1 MGWTLTETA
10 ATIIECWIYADFMV
24 RFLRPAR
31 TCVFWI
37 SWAVILLMNIL
48 LTLFFNGFMIFEGE
62 LGIIRITM
70 NLILACLLLKGSM
83 FEKMLASFITD
94 ASVIIINLTT
104 MNVLGSLFSK
114 TVEELITER
123 GMLRLTTLFITKFL
137 FFLFTRVLIRFKQKD
152 KYFFAPIE
160 WISLSI
166 LFVVTIF
173 VEIEIFH
180 LSLAYELS
188 TQSPSAI
195 GAALGLIAINILA
208 YTLMRRISFVN
219 VEKTELLID
228 KMQLEL
234 YKTQLADSEKQYT
247 EMRQI
252 RHDMKNHLQCISLLL
267 QDGQTDKAQAYVDDM
282 MENKLN
288 FGYAGVRT
296 GHRVVDIMANSK
308 LSQCSKEGIKT
319 AVNISPFVLEMDDV
333 DVCILLGN
341 LFDNAMEACRN
352 TKGERCIYFAIGQ
365 RKGYTN
371 FVIRNSIGAP
381 VLAQN
386 PELHTTKKEKK
397 LHGVGL
403 KSVKDTVQKYGG
415 MMEFYEKNREFTA
428 DVWLPS
434 KKCSEI
440 YQTGKFHAE

>member
-24 RFLRPAR
+24 RFLRPAK
-31 TCVFWI
+31 TSVFWI
-37 SWAVILLMNIL
+37 SWGVILLTNAL
-48 LTLFFNGFMIFEGE
+48 LTLVFNGFVIFEGE

-70 NLILACLLLKGSM
+70 NLVLACILLNGSL
-83 FEKMLASFITD
+83 FEKILASFITD

-104 MNVLGSLFSK
+104 LNILGSLFSK
-114 TVEELITER
+114 TVEELITDK
-123 GMLRLTTLFITKFL
+123 GMLRLTTLFITKFV
-137 FFLFTRVLIRFKQKD
+137 FFLFTRVLIKFKQKD
-152 KYFFAPIE
+152 KYIFAPIE
-160 WISLSI
+160 WISLSV

-208 YTLMRRISFVN
+208 YTLMRRISRVN
-219 VEKTELLID
+219 AEKTALLID

-234 YKTQLADSEKQYT
+234 YKTQLADSEKQYK

-267 QDGQTDKAQAYVDDM
+267 QEEQAGKAQAYVNDM

-288 FGYAGVRT
+288 FGYAGIRT
-296 GHRVVDIMANSK
+296 GHRVVDIVANTK

-341 LFDNAMEACRN
+341 LFDNAIEACRK
-352 TKGERCIYFAIGQ
+352 TEGERCIYFAMGQ

-371 FVIRNSIGAP
+371 LVIRNSVSAP
-381 VLAQN
+381 VLEHN
-386 PELHTTKKEKK
+386 PELRTTKKEKK

-403 KSVKDTVQKYGG
+403 KSVRDTVQKYGG
-415 MMEFYEKNREFTA
+415 MMEFYEKNQEFTA
-428 DVWLPS
+428 DVWMPS
-434 KKCSEI
+434 KKYSEI
-440 YQTGKFHAE
+440 YHSGKFHAE